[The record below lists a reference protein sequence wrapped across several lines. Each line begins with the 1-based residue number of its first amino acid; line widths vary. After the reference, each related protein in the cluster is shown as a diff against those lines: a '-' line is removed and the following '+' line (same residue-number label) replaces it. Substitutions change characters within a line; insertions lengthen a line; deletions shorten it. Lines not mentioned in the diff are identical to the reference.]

1 MDKDTYRYESNVLAK
16 KVIQFMVEEKG
27 VTAEWIIDNLDLFI
41 RSLMAVS
48 TANPSTTTKFSVHY
62 GLYVKSIK
70 SLGTKRHLEYLKR
83 GAILQDFGAF
93 GMTELGH
100 GSNVQSIETTAH
112 YDISS
117 K

>member
-48 TANPSTTTKFSVHY
+48 TANP
-62 GLYVKSIK
+62 
-70 SLGTKRHLEYLKR
+70 
-83 GAILQDFGAF
+83 
-93 GMTELGH
+93 
-100 GSNVQSIETTAH
+100 
-112 YDISS
+112 
-117 K
+117 